1 VSAPTAAPARRGL
14 AVLFAVVIVDLVGFG
29 VVMPVLPFWA
39 LEFGADAGS
48 FGLLASSYA
57 AAQFVFAPLWGR
69 LSDRVGRRP
78 VLLGTIA
85 GTALAM
91 LAVGLA
97 PSLAWLFAA
106 RILAGAFAA
115 NVSVA
120 SAYIADVTP
129 PEERTRWMGMLGASF
144 GIGFVLGPAI
154 GGLLSPYG
162 HAVPMFFTAGLA
174 ALNWLLA
181 ASRLREPERHERG
194 ARDAG
199 RLAALRDPVVRG
211 IVLAN
216 LAFSIAV
223 TQLETLFAYF
233 MSDRFGFGARGV
245 AFILV
250 AMALVMGGIQ
260 GGGMKALS
268 ARFPE
273 RTLVI
278 AGSFL
283 LALGFASLPLP
294 ASVALLMLPLLLAAV
309 GRAIAQPALQSLV
322 SLAARPEQRG
332 LVMGAFQSSASLARV
347 VGPTLGGLLYD
358 ASLPAPFWLAS
369 ALLIGVAFAARGLPR
384 GAESPPGSVS
394 LDRSG
399 AEEPPCLSDRP
410 CSRWPR
416 SCCSP
421 ARPGPSSIPTRSSA
435 SRARPPPRPTP
446 KPAWP
451 RRRST

>member
-1 VSAPTAAPARRGL
+1 MSAPPAAPARRGL
-14 AVLFAVVIVDLVGFG
+14 VVLFAVVIVDLVGFG

-120 SAYIADVTP
+120 AAYIGDVTP

-174 ALNWLLA
+174 ALNWVFA
-181 ASRLREPERHERG
+181 ASRLREPERHDRG
-194 ARDAG
+194 TRDAG
-199 RLAALRDPVVRG
+199 RLASLRDPVVRG
-211 IVLAN
+211 VVLAN

-233 MSDRFGFGARGV
+233 MSDRFGFDARGV
-245 AFILV
+245 AFLLV
-250 AMALVMGGIQ
+250 GMALVMGGIQ

-268 ARFPE
+268 ARFAE
-273 RTLVI
+273 RRLVL
-278 AGSFL
+278 GGVTL
-283 LALGFASLPLP
+283 LALGFAGVPLAP
-294 ASVALLMLPLLLAAV
+294 SVALLLLPLLLAAV
-309 GRAIAQPALQSLV
+309 GRAVAQPALLSLA
-322 SLAARPEQRG
+322 SQAARPEERG
-332 LVMGAFQSSASLARV
+332 AVMGLFQSSASLARV
-347 VGPTLGGLLYD
+347 VGPALGGLLYD
-358 ASLPAPFWLAS
+358 VSLPAPFWLAS
-369 ALLIGVAFAARGLPR
+369 ALLVGVAFAGRRLPL
-384 GAESPPGSVS
+384 GAGPPPGI
-394 LDRSG
+394 G
-399 AEEPPCLSDRP
+399 
-410 CSRWPR
+410 
-416 SCCSP
+416 
-421 ARPGPSSIPTRSSA
+421 
-435 SRARPPPRPTP
+435 
-446 KPAWP
+446 
-451 RRRST
+451 